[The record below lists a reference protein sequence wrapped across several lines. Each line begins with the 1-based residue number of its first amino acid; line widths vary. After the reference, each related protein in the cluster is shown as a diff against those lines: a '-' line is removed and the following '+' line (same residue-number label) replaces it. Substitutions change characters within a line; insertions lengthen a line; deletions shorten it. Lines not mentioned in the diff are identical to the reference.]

1 MIPHNVNGALL
12 VISSKGLRAKTKV
25 SQTRRNSASRL
36 KHWNPAW
43 VFLALWPVL
52 TSPKHSFLH
61 SRKRGQA
68 EVEQYPVS
76 TQPSIY
82 FPTFPPL
89 PFPPLHVPA
98 ASRWNRARR
107 TCLQPWG
114 GSRIYKWWCEMPGIL
129 RLVLG
134 KAACFNWASELPF

>member
-1 MIPHNVNGALL
+1 MDPYGKLEGTQEGVTISKMGTWGLGEGRISYNIAELASGGVSVHTWYSSCTRSPTIPMPG
-12 VISSKGLRAKTKV
+12 V
-25 SQTRRNSASRL
+25 SAQL
-36 KHWNPAW
+36 PPAQSLGYA
-43 VFLALWPVL
+43 V
-52 TSPKHSFLH
+52 S

-114 GSRIYKWWCEMPGIL
+114 GSRIYK
-129 RLVLG
+129 
-134 KAACFNWASELPF
+134 